1 LENHSPVLRADIV
14 GNRIESL
21 GMLIGNDPVAGGY
34 PETLR
39 LAHHIS
45 TFTSTEMTCLRSHVL
60 NSYDV
65 TELAGDDIR
74 RSLLGS
80 ISV

>member
-1 LENHSPVLRADIV
+1 MRADIV
-14 GNRIESL
+14 GDRSQSL
-21 GMLIGNDPVAGGY
+21 GMLLGNDVVAGGY

-45 TFTSTEMTCLRSHVL
+45 TFTSTEMTCLRSHIL
-60 NSYDV
+60 NNYDV
-65 TELAGDDIR
+65 TELAADDIR
-74 RSLLGS
+74 RTLLGS